1 MSSFALSGISDY
13 RPEAYALVRAANE
26 SRAAENAEA
35 RQQKADA
42 QQRVSELTA
51 QAQAAA
57 TRERQADAARQQAS
71 LVQAST
77 GAILNVY
84 A

>member
-1 MSSFALSGISDY
+1 MSIGAISSSLAA
-13 RPEAYALVRAANE
+13 PYAIVRAANDD
-26 SRAAENAEA
+26 RAAANAASRQADQDVEN
-35 RQQKADA
+35 K
-42 QQRVSELTA
+42 VSELTA

-57 TRERQADAARQQAS
+57 SQDRQADAARQQAS
-71 LVQAST
+71 LVQATT